1 MKGIRPMGIA
11 LIALAALS
19 LTNSDNF
26 TDYLSPVL
34 FIAAF
39 IGSVRFKLHPILI
52 LSGTAIIG
60 LLIY

>member
-1 MKGIRPMGIA
+1 MLSTNFSFAMKGIRPMGIA

-39 IGSVRFKLHPILI
+39 ICFFIKTNSNVLE
-52 LSGTAIIG
+52 
-60 LLIY
+60 